1 MSAAS
6 SFVLFPMGEKHFA
19 LPADRV
25 TELARV
31 DEPQGIPHTT
41 PFVTG
46 VLVRRGEVIPVWDIA
61 AALIGPDAP
70 ARKYYL
76 IARRRFG
83 STEESTAIP
92 VSGDCELL
100 NREMTAPV
108 GKIAPY
114 VEGLLTLEN
123 EVVEVISLE
132 MLAAEEAS

>member
-6 SFVLFPMGEKHFA
+6 TFVLFPMGEKHFA
-19 LPADRV
+19 LPANRV

-31 DEPQGIPHTT
+31 DQQQAIPHTT

-61 AALIGPDAP
+61 PSLVGPDAP
-70 ARKYYL
+70 ARKFYL

-92 VSGDCELL
+92 VTGDCELL
-100 NREMTAPV
+100 NQEMTAPV
-108 GKIAPY
+108 GKTARY
-114 VEGLLTLEN
+114 VEGLLSLEN
-123 EVVEVISLE
+123 EVVEVVNLE
-132 MLAAEEAS
+132 TLAEEVAL

>member
-1 MSAAS
+1 MSGAS
-6 SFVLFPMGEKHFA
+6 SFVLFPMGERHFA
-19 LPADRV
+19 LRADRV
-25 TELARV
+25 IELAHV
-31 DEPQGIPHTT
+31 DQPQTIPHTT
-41 PFVTG
+41 PFLTG

-61 AALIGPDAP
+61 PSLVGPDAP

-83 STEESTAIP
+83 SAEESTAIP

-100 NREMTAPV
+100 NKEMTAPV
-108 GKIAPY
+108 GKAAPY

-132 MLAAEEAS
+132 ALAAEEAS